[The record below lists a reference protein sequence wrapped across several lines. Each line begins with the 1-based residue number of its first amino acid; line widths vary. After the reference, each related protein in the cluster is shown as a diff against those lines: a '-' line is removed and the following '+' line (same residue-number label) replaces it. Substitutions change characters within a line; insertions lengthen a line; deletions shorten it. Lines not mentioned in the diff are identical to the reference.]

1 MYIFC
6 TKDNAIPTVLQTAM
20 ASQMGSITTYEI
32 VSSHSPFLSS
42 PDEVVGGIE
51 LAARTGE
58 EKKSLM

>member
-6 TKDNAIPTVLQTAM
+6 TKDNAIPIVSQTAM
-20 ASQMGSITTYEI
+20 ASQMGSSITTYEI
-32 VSSHSPFLSS
+32 ASSHSPFLSS

-58 EKKSLM
+58 EMKG